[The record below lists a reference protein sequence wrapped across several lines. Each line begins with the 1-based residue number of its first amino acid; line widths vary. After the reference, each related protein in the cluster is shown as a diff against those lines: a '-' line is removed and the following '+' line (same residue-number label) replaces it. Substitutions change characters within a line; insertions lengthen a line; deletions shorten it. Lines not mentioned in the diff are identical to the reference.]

1 MRLWAEMNKWK
12 VTFYTYPRK
21 TGARRTSRHLP
32 YTFSLSSQRFR
43 DQLYTPPWPQRSR
56 PISSRSRIR
65 WKVHISNRH
74 AFTFRGLQ
82 ITPLNQESL
91 KTACL
96 GLSTVRDVWR
106 GRTDSCSFQFLI
118 TRSNKY
124 LRIPFYAAKL
134 ETGEPGL
141 NKRRGPCSHRGYPEC
156 TGARGT
162 PLPLWISMHAEA
174 AVLWK

>member
-1 MRLWAEMNKWK
+1 MLHC
-12 VTFYTYPRK
+12 
-21 TGARRTSRHLP
+21 SH
-32 YTFSLSSQRFR
+32 
-43 DQLYTPPWPQRSR
+43 
-56 PISSRSRIR
+56 IR

-74 AFTFRGLQ
+74 TFTFRGLQ

-106 GRTDSCSFQFLI
+106 GRIDSCSFQFLI

-124 LRIPFYAAKL
+124 LRSLSAAKL

-141 NKRRGPCSHRGYPEC
+141 NKRVACSHREFAPSVQGQS
-156 TGARGT
+156 T
-162 PLPLWISMHAEA
+162 PLPYELTLQLRLLSCESKFTAPNPIQGRQSP
-174 AVLWK
+174 LFLLKYN